1 MLADE
6 VFVVPMTVEN
16 GVGERSEKEESGYL
30 RLLDLEANPLNGR
43 ELLFGEVQD
52 EAAVDRQYRRWGRKG
67 WRDAP
72 GQVLEHLVST
82 EIRVV
87 DMRVFVGCG
96 SGCGEFWR

>member
-1 MLADE
+1 
-6 VFVVPMTVEN
+6 MTVEN